1 MGALS
6 HVIWIIQDGLN
17 SCKEWLKLFKVEC
30 SDETAILFVG
40 NKCDLEQKIR
50 PESLTQLAREENS
63 PYFFT
68 SAKTGENVSESFNE

>member
-1 MGALS
+1 
-6 HVIWIIQDGLN
+6 
-17 SCKEWLKLFKVEC
+17 
-30 SDETAILFVG
+30 
-40 NKCDLEQKIR
+40 LEQKIR